1 MGCMD
6 QNGSIRVLL
15 KKKDVQQQ
23 TTQHTQKQ
31 KENGLKNHMV
41 HSSFVVGVWME
52 LNNSMNFA

>member
-1 MGCMD
+1 MD

-15 KKKDVQQQ
+15 KKKDFQQQ
-23 TTQHTQKQ
+23 MTQHKNNEQE
-31 KENGLKNHMV
+31 ENGQKNHMV